1 MFSHLNIIVGMFHKR
16 LEYNLVLQAMLNML
30 QGECLSLTFNVSGT
44 LYKEKKSTLSVFFE

>member
-30 QGECLSLTFNVSGT
+30 QGECLSLTFVSGT
-44 LYKEKKSTLSVFFE
+44 LYKEKKIYPVCVL

>member
-44 LYKEKKSTLSVFFE
+44 YKEKKSTLSVFFE